1 MPVFLLLGAILR
13 IIRLMDIRIR
23 ILCIS
28 LFFATFF
35 NVNAQEGLPI
45 YSDYLTDNYYL
56 LYPSMAGVSN
66 CGKVRLTGRKQWF
79 DHEKAPELQT
89 ISVNTRIGDS
99 RSAIGAIAFN
109 DVNGYHSQS
118 GAYLTYA
125 HHILFSRSEL
135 DLDMLSFGIS
145 AGMIQYKLD
154 ETSFLAGG
162 FDPIIAG
169 IEQSATDFNI
179 DFGFSYQYLEFYAHA
194 SIKNLLNN
202 DGINF
207 NEQGLSYN
215 NLRTYLFSTG
225 YLFNSSSGDWNYE
238 PSIMFAYKDAT
249 QETFLDTN
257 FKVYR
262 ETDFGRIWAG
272 LSYRRSF
279 DGAEYLNSANQI
291 RAQKLEYIT
300 PLLGLEFNGFVFAY
314 NYSYQSNSVVFDN
327 GGYHQITLGFNFG
340 CRKERYD
347 CECPWIK

>member
-1 MPVFLLLGAILR
+1 
-13 IIRLMDIRIR
+13 MDISIR

-28 LFFATFF
+28 IFFATFF

-347 CECPWIK
+347 C

>member
-1 MPVFLLLGAILR
+1 
-13 IIRLMDIRIR
+13 MDTRIR

-28 LFFATFF
+28 IFFATFF

-238 PSIMFAYKDAT
+238 PSIMFAYKDGT

>member
-1 MPVFLLLGAILR
+1 MN
-13 IIRLMDIRIR
+13 IRIR

-28 LFFATFF
+28 VFFTTFF

-347 CECPWIK
+347 FECPWIK

>member
-1 MPVFLLLGAILR
+1 
-13 IIRLMDIRIR
+13 MDIRIR

-28 LFFATFF
+28 VFFTTFF

-225 YLFNSSSGDWNYE
+225 YLFNSSSGNWNYE

>member
-1 MPVFLLLGAILR
+1 MYIKKNILSV
-13 IIRLMDIRIR
+13 
-23 ILCIS
+23 S
-28 LFFATFF
+28 LFFYYIFF
-35 NVNAQEGLPI
+35 ASAQEGLPV

-66 CGKVRLTGRKQWF
+66 CAKVRMTARKQWF
-79 DHEKAPELQT
+79 DIENAPELQT
-89 ISVNTRIGDS
+89 VSINTRIGDS
-99 RSAIGAIAFN
+99 RSAIGAIVFN

-154 ETSFLAGG
+154 ETSFLAEG

-169 IEQSATDFNI
+169 IEQSAVDFNI

-202 DGINF
+202 DGVNF

-225 YLFNSSSGDWNYE
+225 YLFNSPSGDWNFE
-238 PSIMFAYKDAT
+238 PSFMFAYKDAT
-249 QETFLDTN
+249 KETFLDTN
-257 FKVYR
+257 LKVYR
-262 ETDFGRIWAG
+262 KTGFGRIWAG

-279 DGAEYLNSANQI
+279 DGAEYLSGDGIDDQI
-291 RAQKLEYIT
+291 KTQKLQYIT
-300 PLLGLEFNGFVFAY
+300 PLLGIEYNSFVFAY
-314 NYSYQSNSVVFDN
+314 NYSYQSNSIVFDN
-327 GGYHQITLGFNFG
+327 GGYHQLTLGFNFG
-340 CRKERYD
+340 CKKERYE

>member
-1 MPVFLLLGAILR
+1 
-13 IIRLMDIRIR
+13 MDIRIR

-28 LFFATFF
+28 IFFATFF

-238 PSIMFAYKDAT
+238 PSIMFAYKDGT